1 MDSSRD
7 RGILKSFLFPLFIFS
22 FSLLSISHDKTKQ
35 NKKHLQK
42 KKINKQSH
50 NIQTYILI
58 KTYLSIVSTN
68 NPLDFFFPVLQPIED
83 EL

>member
-7 RGILKSFLFPLFIFS
+7 RGILKSFLFPLFILS

-42 KKINKQSH
+42 KKNKQTISQH
-50 NIQTYILI
+50 PNIHTH
-58 KTYLSIVSTN
+58 
-68 NPLDFFFPVLQPIED
+68 
-83 EL
+83 

>member
-7 RGILKSFLFPLFIFS
+7 RGILKSFLFPLFILS

-35 NKKHLQK
+35 NKKHLRK

>member
-7 RGILKSFLFPLFIFS
+7 RGILKSFLFPLFILS

-42 KKINKQSH
+42 KKK
-50 NIQTYILI
+50 
-58 KTYLSIVSTN
+58 
-68 NPLDFFFPVLQPIED
+68 
-83 EL
+83 

>member
-7 RGILKSFLFPLFIFS
+7 RGILKSFLFPLFILS

-42 KKINKQSH
+42 KNKQTISQH
-50 NIQTYILI
+50 PNIHTH
-58 KTYLSIVSTN
+58 
-68 NPLDFFFPVLQPIED
+68 
-83 EL
+83 